1 MRTDVYKFTFDP
13 PVDMLET
20 EATLQ
25 LAIVAA
31 EGLFGEARTRMDA
44 AYFVDAPRAS
54 LLVDGNTAVGNA
66 VIRIFTAFAT
76 REFGSDAFAVR
87 RMPAASGQ
95 DDCGANAS
103 GTVAA

>member
-1 MRTDVYKFTFDP
+1 MRTDVFRFTFTP
-13 PVDMLET
+13 AVNMLEA

-44 AYFVDAPRAS
+44 AYLVDAPRAS
-54 LLVDGNTAVGNA
+54 MLVDGNTSVGNA

-76 REFGSDAFAVR
+76 HEFGADAFSIR
-87 RMPAASGQ
+87 RVTTGHDHDTSTPASPL
-95 DDCGANAS
+95 GA
-103 GTVAA
+103 AA